1 MDSNWTVEELEI
13 IKQNAEEND
22 FIGLNYYQPIR
33 VERYDMDIK
42 SEEHSREN
50 STLAPGN
57 PSFDGFIEQLKWMI
71 KHIQNGDGK
80 YLPKV
85 S

>member
-42 SEEHSREN
+42 SEEHSRETQRLLQVTLLLMVLSN
-50 STLAPGN
+50 S
-57 PSFDGFIEQLKWMI
+57 
-71 KHIQNGDGK
+71 
-80 YLPKV
+80 
-85 S
+85 